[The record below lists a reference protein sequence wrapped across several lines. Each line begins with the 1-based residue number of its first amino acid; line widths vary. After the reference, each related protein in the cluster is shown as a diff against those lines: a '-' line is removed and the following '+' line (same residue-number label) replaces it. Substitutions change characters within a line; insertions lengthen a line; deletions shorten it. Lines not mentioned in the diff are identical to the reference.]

1 MVDNTTIR
9 LATDYVLTRELYQ
22 YLVRGWAKVTITA
35 QPAKTQERKK
45 PPAREGFQ
53 AFFVIVASFS
63 VVCNCMYGGK
73 THPSF

>member
-9 LATDYVLTRELYQ
+9 LATDYVLTRESYQ

-53 AFFVIVASFS
+53 ACRVNQQV
-63 VVCNCMYGGK
+63 
-73 THPSF
+73 HPHLIP